1 MKTTLKTLTALGLIC
16 LALNAVQAQEIQKK
30 CDCDPVAEDYFS
42 KGYQKSL
49 VNAMETDIPTYA
61 FNLGLKT
68 MESEIEDLLIR
79 IRQKIK
85 ETNDSLGEHER
96 AKSKK
101 DTKMISRRIGLNEDI
116 ALDPASAWLSMT
128 NHLTEGERKTFFGL
142 LMSGLSRSRPY
153 LPEHT
158 INSSLRFNEAERKV
172 FFGLLKTGLERWLTV
187 RLPHESGVSH
197 VS

>member
-16 LALNAVQAQEIQKK
+16 SAFNTVKAEDALKK
-30 CDCDPVAEDYFS
+30 CDCGTVAEDYFS
-42 KGYQKSL
+42 KCAQQSEA
-49 VNAMETDIPTYA
+49 NAMNTGIPTYA
-61 FNLGLKT
+61 FQLGLNT
-68 MESEIEDLLIR
+68 MESEIEDMLIQ

-85 ETNDSLGEHER
+85 ETNDLLGEHER

-101 DTKMISRRIGLNEDI
+101 DTKMISRRIGLNDDI

-128 NHLTEGERKTFFGL
+128 HHLTEGERKTFFGL
-142 LMSGLSRSRPY
+142 LMSGLSRSQPY
-153 LPEHT
+153 LPEQT
-158 INSSLRFNEAERKV
+158 IDSSLRFNEAERKV

-187 RLPHESGVSH
+187 RLPPESGVSH